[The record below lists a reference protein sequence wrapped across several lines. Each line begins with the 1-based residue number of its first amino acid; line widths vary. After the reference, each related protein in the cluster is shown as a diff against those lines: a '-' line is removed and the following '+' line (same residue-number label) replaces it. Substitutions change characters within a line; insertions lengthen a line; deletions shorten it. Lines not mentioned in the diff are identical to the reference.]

1 MDGYY
6 DEMLSAEKL
15 RQAYSIAP
23 PRIRQYLDAE
33 IEYVARHLNPDDT
46 VLELGCGYGRVLRRL
61 ARAARFVVGID
72 TSPASLLLG
81 REMLSDLGN
90 CHLVGM
96 NALHLGFPRRIFDR
110 VVCIQNG
117 ISAFHVDQRALI
129 REAVRV
135 TKHGGTVLFSSYS
148 DRFWADRLAWFEMQA
163 DAGLLG
169 EIDRERT
176 GDGVIVCK
184 DGFRATTVLK
194 PQFESIT
201 AGLDA
206 DVSVT
211 EVDRSSLFCCIVPWV
226 GGERKSPME

>member
-1 MDGYY
+1 MEGYY
-6 DEMLSAEKL
+6 DEILSAEKL

-23 PRIRQYLDAE
+23 PRVRRYLEAE
-33 IEYVARHLNPDDT
+33 IEYVLRHLNPGDT
-46 VLELGCGYGRVLRRL
+46 VLELGCGYGRVLRHF
-61 ARAARFVVGID
+61 ARAAQIVVGID

-81 REMLSDLGN
+81 QETLSDLGN
-90 CHLVGM
+90 CHLVCM
-96 NALHLGFPRRIFDR
+96 DAVHLGFTRWTFDC

-129 REAVRV
+129 SESIRV
-135 TKHGGTVLFSSYS
+135 TRRGGTVLFSSYS
-148 DRFWADRLAWFEMQA
+148 DRFWVDRLRWFEMQA

-194 PQFESIT
+194 PQFESLT

-211 EVDRSSLFCCIVPWV
+211 EVDRSSLFCCIVP
-226 GGERKSPME
+226 GIGRNGSR